1 MKKILS
7 FSLIAIYLM
16 VPGNVLAQ
24 NSDDS
29 QIDELVTIMVEDTNW
44 NADDIHL
51 LAKLIHGEAR
61 GEPYIGKVAV
71 AAVVINR
78 INSQIFPNTLKEVV
92 YQPRA
97 FTCVDDGQINLTPDL
112 DSYRAAFDAIL
123 GNDPTGG
130 CVFYY
135 NPRTATSRWMKTRIQ
150 ASTVTLGNHIFMK

>member
-1 MKKILS
+1 M
-7 FSLIAIYLM
+7 
-16 VPGNVLAQ
+16 
-24 NSDDS
+24 
-29 QIDELVTIMVEDTNW
+29 
-44 NADDIHL
+44 
-51 LAKLIHGEAR
+51 
-61 GEPYIGKVAV
+61 